1 MFPEALLTS
10 SELWHSVFIYS
21 SQQSNT
27 LVKASTID
35 SCHLTHK
42 VMKIQKEKGI
52 WLIFTGSQRNSRV
65 GSRVPL
71 ARGRWPVLIWAGH
84 AGAALDFSAVVSM
97 LNLKELRVPGG
108 GCFQVDTPQR
118 TSHTSYASQRH
129 ITPRHLMPSQKPGHC
144 GIQSQLALAPWSKA
158 VRLYRGSQWVLP
170 KEDAA
175 TLSPGRLSF

>member
-1 MFPEALLTS
+1 
-10 SELWHSVFIYS
+10 
-21 SQQSNT
+21 
-27 LVKASTID
+27 
-35 SCHLTHK
+35 
-42 VMKIQKEKGI
+42 MKIQKEKGI

-71 ARGRWPVLIWAGH
+71 LGRWPVLYLSRSCRSSPRFFCCW
-84 AGAALDFSAVVSM
+84 VSM
-97 LNLKELRVPGG
+97 FNLKEPRGPWRMFPGRH
-108 GCFQVDTPQR
+108 PQR

-144 GIQSQLALAPWSKA
+144 GIHLSWPWPPEARQSD
-158 VRLYRGSQWVLP
+158 YTEGSLWVLP